1 MFHYFMVKSPRI
13 PLLTAISWGASFTF
27 YYAVLLC
34 CSHLYGLTLAASH
47 ALLLPSDA
55 TFFGTSF
62 PLSCLLVHVSLTVLY
77 FNAVSM
83 FLLDKLSQRLLV
95 PRPRE
100 QISLVRD
107 AFHLLVS
114 PLVILA
120 YSIVEFWSIMEVTYH
135 NIS

>member
-1 MFHYFMVKSPRI
+1 MVKSRRI
-13 PLLTAISWGASFTF
+13 PLLTAVSWGATFTF
-27 YYAVLLC
+27 YYGVLLC
-34 CSHLYGLTLAASH
+34 CSHLYGLTLAASQ

-55 TFFGTSF
+55 TFFGF
-62 PLSCLLVHVSLTVLY
+62 PLSHLLVHVSLTVLY
-77 FNAVSM
+77 FNAASM
-83 FLLDKLSQRLLV
+83 FLLDKLSQRQLV

-120 YSIVEFWSIMEVTYH
+120 YSCVEFWAIMEVT
-135 NIS
+135 